1 MDSRLT
7 TGDRSLP
14 IAPDSAY
21 DWRWMLKAIISRPLI
36 VLPFPVLCVLAA
48 MLVVLLRTD
57 VYTASTTLN
66 VTNVRLSIIRDDAV
80 YTESQFDPTFLETQ
94 IQIISSDSVIA
105 DVARTADGNSA
116 GEAAQKGLDAA
127 VLERIR
133 RPLSVARVG
142 LSNLVNIDYSD
153 VDPARAAEIANAVA
167 RSYLSKLDR
176 DRSDAAEAGSGW
188 LRDRLQEA
196 GPKAKIVSEALPP
209 LYKSNMRG
217 LFIIVAAG
225 AVGLAMG
232 FGAAIAAAFFDRR
245 VRSAEQVQQVTGRPC
260 FGLVPR
266 TGGTASLREVVDKP
280 FSPLWYALRYA
291 SVLIGAGTDARGGRL
306 LGVTSVSGG
315 EGKSTAA
322 ANLALMNAGA
332 GKRVLLVDAQPY
344 DMSLSTALA
353 PSARVGLVDLLGTE
367 SVDLA
372 SRITTDPTTGLS
384 FLPLGTGQ
392 APEKAAQMLW
402 SPAMERLLPSFRHYD
417 LVVFDLPPMLAVG
430 DVHAAAS
437 MLDGTLLVVE
447 WGETT
452 EEDIESGLRMAPAVR
467 EKLVGTLVNK
477 SDEKGMQ
484 KVLSP
489 FFSLL
494 TRQRSLVGGGG
505 KKPAPSLKSVG

>member
-1 MDSRLT
+1 MP

-36 VLPFPVLCVLAA
+36 VLPIPVLFVLAA
-48 MLVVLLRTD
+48 ILIVLMRTD

-80 YTESQFDPTFLETQ
+80 YTETQFDPTFLETQ

-105 DVARTADGNSA
+105 DVAKAADGNSA
-116 GEAAQKGLDAA
+116 GETTQNSLDAA

-167 RSYLSKLDR
+167 RSYLAKLDR

-209 LYKSNMRG
+209 LYKSNIRG

-232 FGAAIAAAFFDRR
+232 FGAAIAAAFLDRR
-245 VRSAEQVQQVTGRPC
+245 VRSAEQVQQATGRPC

-266 TGGTASLREVVDKP
+266 TEGSKGTTGLLREVVDKP

-291 SVLIGAGTDARGGRL
+291 SVLIGAGADAPGGRL
-306 LGVTSVSGG
+306 VGVTSVSGG
-315 EGKSTAA
+315 EGKSTTA

-344 DMSLSTALA
+344 DMSLSRAMA
-353 PSARVGLVDLLGTE
+353 PSARGGLVDLLGTE
-367 SVDLA
+367 SGDLS
-372 SRITTDPTTGLS
+372 SRITTDPATGLS

-402 SPAMERLLPSFRHYD
+402 SPAMERLLPSFRYYD

-430 DVHAAAS
+430 DVHAAAG
-437 MLDGTLLVVE
+437 MLDGALLVVE

-452 EEDIESGLRMAPAVR
+452 EEEIESGLRLAPAVR

-484 KVLSP
+484 RVLSP

-494 TRQRSLVGGGG
+494 ARQRSLVGGG
-505 KKPAPSLKSVG
+505 KKPAPSFKSVG